1 MVTGTEFNVKAYS
14 DEMNVQTTLL
24 QGVVTV
30 FSGFEKK
37 EKMEIKPNQQAEWCR
52 RSVKMRVREVD
63 PDLFMAWKNGRF
75 IFRQDPIGGYHENI
89 GPVVW
94 RGSSLFG

>member
-1 MVTGTEFNVKAYS
+1 MTGTEFNVKAYS

-52 RSVKMRVREVD
+52 RSVKMRVRGLTRTYLWHGKTGG
-63 PDLFMAWKNGRF
+63 LFSVR
-75 IFRQDPIGGYHENI
+75 ID
-89 GPVVW
+89 W
-94 RGSSLFG
+94 RIS